1 MEGRT
6 GKVIALLG
14 APGAGKSTCAA
25 WLFANLR
32 LSGVKCEL
40 VGEFAK
46 DLFWDESN
54 AWKDQL
60 YVFANQWR
68 MVDRVLRKTDI
79 VVTDSPPILSL
90 FYNRP
95 HGQAFI
101 DLVEDRCRQHEVQY
115 FLLKRAVPYDQDG
128 RRESEAEADAIHS
141 EMASW
146 LQKRGL
152 SCRHMDSDVAGW
164 RKILDIGMKM
174 AESARMKA

>member
-1 MEGRT
+1 MQ
-6 GKVIALLG
+6 GKLIGLIG

-32 LSGVKCEL
+32 LAGARCEL

-68 MVDRVLRKTDI
+68 MVDRVLNKTDI

-101 DLVEDRCRQHEVQY
+101 DLVEDRCGRHCSEY
-115 FLLKRAVPYDQDG
+115 FLLKRTVPYDQEG
-128 RRESEAEADAIHS
+128 RRESEAEADAIHL

-146 LQKRGL
+146 LRRRGVPF
-152 SCRHMDSDVAGW
+152 RQVESDLAGW
-164 RKILDIGMKM
+164 RSILDEGIGMM
-174 AESARMKA
+174 RQ